1 MDEPKI
7 FNHGTWLT
15 VWRTILP
22 LICRRPLIIPC
33 CCRGLAEI
41 GESPSPPPY
50 YLPDC
55 VFCLSSRISAAPA
68 PPYCLLLA
76 WIYLLSFYPSRN
88 RAVVV
93 LNVSDC
99 TQTPRSHLSLVGLC
113 PASASPAYPTFNSCV
128 VFPSAKKNQLMLKI

>member
-1 MDEPKI
+1 MDEPKN

-99 TQTPRSHLSLVGLC
+99 TQTPRSHLSLVGFVPSQCPPRIPHLQQLC
-113 PASASPAYPTFNSCV
+113 GIPFC
-128 VFPSAKKNQLMLKI
+128 KKKPIDA